1 MNKVISVCWREECV
15 SLFKC
20 GCVCVRT
27 LTDVKGVAAGDE
39 HCSYT

>member
-1 MNKVISVCWREECV
+1 MNILVCSVCVFFIPDE
-15 SLFKC
+15 
-20 GCVCVRT
+20 VRT